1 MKLTAYQGSPF
12 TLTTGDKYIVQ
23 QRNAGHE
30 GVMGYF
36 RHFLRVRSEQSA
48 LCLGKLKKES
58 LIHSLNVYLL

>member
-12 TLTTGDKYIVQ
+12 TFTTGDKYIVQ

-36 RHFLRVRSEQSA
+36 RPVS
-48 LCLGKLKKES
+48 
-58 LIHSLNVYLL
+58 